1 MKKKSLIF
9 FNIILFIILVLIII
23 FYIKKSFNIISIGS
37 GFETIYIEW
46 KDEKNYSNYNVY
58 YKKIE
63 DENYKKI
70 DSQLIR
76 NYKDDFW
83 RADIVGLKEGE
94 YQLKIIPVIEEKEK
108 RFSLIITDKIYVK
121 QNIREGFCSSSGGY
135 LADGSLPKDS
145 NVIYVTKENVNKVSL
160 DITNENGDKEKIIG
174 LSNILQ
180 NWNREKASKHL
191 VIRILGK
198 LEEKDIEGLH
208 SEYKSIQIKNCSNL
222 TIEGIGNN
230 ATLKGVGIILEDS
243 SNIEI
248 RNLGIMLY
256 IEDGISLEKN
266 NKNIW
271 IHNNDFFYGKEESKE
286 ENKLKG
292 DGAIDIKDSR
302 NITISYNHFW
312 DNGKT
317 SLCGLNN
324 DVDFVTYHHNWF
336 DHCDSRCPR
345 VAYSSVHC
353 YNNYY
358 DGIIKYG
365 IGTVEGASVF
375 SESNYFRNVKR
386 PMLISNQSSDTSNIL
401 DGNSGGIIKSYND
414 LIEWKGYRGM
424 LVSYLDDK
432 TEFDCYMV
440 SNRYIKVPESV
451 KTVIDGYTYNNF
463 DTDGNVMYYYNPDDV
478 NDVEKIVTKNSGRLQ
493 GGDIDFDTSR
503 LSDNSDSRLNSVE
516 KQLDNL
522 ILNY

>member
-23 FYIKKSFNIISIGS
+23 FYIKKSFKIISIGS

-46 KDEKNYSNYNVY
+46 KDEKKYSNYNVY
-58 YKKIE
+58 YKENE

-76 NYKDDFW
+76 NYKDNSW

-94 YQLKIIPVIEEKEK
+94 YQLKVIPVVEEKEK
-108 RFSLIITDKIYVK
+108 RLLSVITKKIYVK
-121 QNIREGFCSSSGGY
+121 PNIREGFCSSSGGY
-135 LADGSLPKDS
+135 LADGSLPEDS
-145 NVIYVTKENVNKVSL
+145 KVIYITKENVNKVSL

-180 NWNREKASKHL
+180 NWNRETTSKHL

-271 IHNNDFFYGKEESKE
+271 IHNNDFFYGKEES
-286 ENKLKG
+286 
-292 DGAIDIKDSR
+292 IK
-302 NITISYNHFW
+302 
-312 DNGKT
+312 K
-317 SLCGLNN
+317 
-324 DVDFVTYHHNWF
+324 
-336 DHCDSRCPR
+336 
-345 VAYSSVHC
+345 
-353 YNNYY
+353 
-358 DGIIKYG
+358 IK
-365 IGTVEGASVF
+365 
-375 SESNYFRNVKR
+375 R
-386 PMLISNQSSDTSNIL
+386 
-401 DGNSGGIIKSYND
+401 
-414 LIEWKGYRGM
+414 
-424 LVSYLDDK
+424 
-432 TEFDCYMV
+432 
-440 SNRYIKVPESV
+440 
-451 KTVIDGYTYNNF
+451 
-463 DTDGNVMYYYNPDDV
+463 
-478 NDVEKIVTKNSGRLQ
+478 
-493 GGDIDFDTSR
+493 
-503 LSDNSDSRLNSVE
+503 
-516 KQLDNL
+516 
-522 ILNY
+522 